1 VANTL
6 YNRGLAY
13 AAQEGWTNIVM
24 RVLLVRDT
32 STYTPDKD
40 HDYLTDFTG
49 NGGVEVT
56 ASGYARDTI
65 ESVTSTLDDT
75 NDLANVD
82 GDNLDFGEVVAGQ
95 GWEAALVYIQIGG
108 DDTTPANDILLAW
121 FDTDMGITL
130 PADFMNGSVTLSVAN
145 IFQLMQGT

>member
-1 VANTL
+1 MANTL
-6 YNRGLAY
+6 YNRGVGY
-13 AAQEGWTNIVM
+13 ATQEGWANIVM

-32 STYTPDKD
+32 STYTPNKD

-65 ESVTSTLDDT
+65 DSVTVTPDDSG
-75 NDLANVD
+75 DLANVD
-82 GDNLDFGEVVAGQ
+82 GADLDFGEVAAGQ
-95 GWEAALVYIQIGG
+95 GWEAALVYIQVGG
-108 DDTTPANDILLAW
+108 DDTTPADDVLLAW
-121 FDTDMGITL
+121 FDTDLGITL